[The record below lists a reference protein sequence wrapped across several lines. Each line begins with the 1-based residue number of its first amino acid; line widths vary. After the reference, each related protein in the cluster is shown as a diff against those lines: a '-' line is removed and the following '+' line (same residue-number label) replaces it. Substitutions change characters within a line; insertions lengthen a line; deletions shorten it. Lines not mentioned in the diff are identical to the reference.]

1 MRGNKYGFRGDYEDS
16 DSLYDSKRSGSG
28 NVLSGLM
35 QEAGGKMPETEAYN
49 DLMASIDD
57 LMDDDPN
64 TAGQLSDLIEATDE
78 LYDANPKVARKV
90 KDTLAMVLEYLDMRS
105 DESEI
110 DGNEED

>member
-1 MRGNKYGFRGDYEDS
+1 MRGKFYDRFDDDYEDS
-16 DSLYDSKRSGSG
+16 DSLRDSKRSSGS
-28 NVLSGLM
+28 VLAGLM

-57 LMDDDPN
+57 LMEDDPD
-64 TAGQLSDLIEATDE
+64 TASTLSDLIDATDA
-78 LYDANPKVARKV
+78 LYDANPKAARKV

-110 DGNEED
+110 EED

>member
-1 MRGNKYGFRGDYEDS
+1 MRKDNYGFGNDNEDYNDKRS
-16 DSLYDSKRSGSG
+16 SKRDTND
-28 NVLSGLM
+28 NVLAGLM
-35 QEAGGKMPETEAYN
+35 REAGGKMPETEAYN

-57 LMDDDPN
+57 LMEDDPD

-110 DGNEED
+110 EED